1 METTPAILDAIMDVN
16 IKAPFYLSQKCI
28 PHLIKTQG
36 LYPKIISSIVEKIQY
51 SINYLHVL
59 HVCNFP

>member
-1 METTPAILDAIMDVN
+1 MDTTPAILDEIMDVN

-36 LYPKIISSIVEKIQY
+36 LYRKIIRDIEKKNLTQY
-51 SINYLHVL
+51 KLSPYIT
-59 HVCNFP
+59 CM